1 MDFEKSVKINVT
13 DLKAR
18 DWFVYDLNKFFMFM
32 STLCHH
38 KDINPS
44 DVKTITA
51 YINTIDIN
59 RPISRKHVVRLLEL
73 VDGMGR

>member
-32 STLCHH
+32 PTLCHH

-44 DVKTITA
+44 DVQTITA

-59 RPISRKHVVRLLEL
+59 RPISRNHVVRLLEL